1 MKVKKIAYTVFLS
14 SVFFN
19 GMAQKTDLNR
29 AEKKYNEYAYVEA
42 ISIYEKVAGKGYQDE
57 KMFQR
62 LGNAYYFNGELA
74 NALKWYKTL
83 FAMNE
88 QQEFEYYYR
97 YAQSLKAVGNYT
109 KADKVLELFSQK
121 ASTDKRGVLFE
132 KNKNYLE
139 QIKNNSGRFKI
150 ADAGIN
156 SKSSDYGSS
165 YLDNKLVFASARD
178 TGGVAKTKFKWTD
191 RSFTNLY
198 EAELKADGSLGAP
211 KRLEK
216 KVNSKFNESTPVFTK
231 DGKTMYF
238 TRNNFLNGIQGKD
251 DKKVT
256 LLKLYKA
263 SFVDGA
269 WTNIVELPFNSDQYS
284 VAHPTLSVDEKKLYF
299 ASDMPGT
306 LGQSDLFS
314 VTIHSDGTYGK
325 PQNLGEAI
333 NTEGRETFPFI
344 SGDNELYFAS
354 DGRPGLGGLDVFVS
368 TIKNDLTFSEVQNI
382 GAPVNTKRD
391 DFGFIID
398 SKSRTGFFSSNR
410 DGGYGYDD
418 VYRFSETKKLP
429 CEEILSGTVI
439 DAETN
444 LVLSN
449 AKVNVLDDQL
459 QQLGEVVTGA
469 DGKYSF
475 KAICDKKYFVRAE
488 REDYD
493 SSESPIAIEKT
504 GLTLPLKKTA
514 QKVVE
519 KLIEKPIEKLAVGD
533 DLAKILH
540 IKMIYFDSG
549 KSIVRKEA
557 AIELEKIRKV
567 MVQNPK
573 MRIDVRSHTD
583 SRQTHAYN
591 EKLSDRRAKATVAW
605 LVKKGIAA
613 NRLTGKGYG
622 ETQLLNKCAD
632 NVKCTNEEHQANR
645 RSEFIIVSM

>member
-1 MKVKKIAYTVFLS
+1 MKIKNLVYNIFLVLFVCKGIAQTG
-14 SVFFN
+14 SV
-19 GMAQKTDLNR
+19 ASAD
-29 AEKKYNEYAYVEA
+29 KKYDKYAYIDA
-42 ISIYEKVAGKGYQDE
+42 IAAYEKVAEKGYREE

-62 LGNAYYFNGELA
+62 LGNAYYFNGELVK
-74 NALKWYKTL
+74 ALKWYKAL
-83 FAMNE
+83 FGMND

-97 YAQSLKAVGNYT
+97 YAQTLKATGNYT
-109 KADKVLELFSQK
+109 KADKILELFNQK
-121 ASTDKRGVLFE
+121 ASTDKRGLLFE

-156 SKSSDYGSS
+156 SKYSDYGSS
-165 YLDNKLVFASARD
+165 FLDNKLVFASSRD
-178 TGGVAKTKFKWTD
+178 TGGVAKVKFKWTNK
-191 RSFTNLY
+191 SFTNLY
-198 EAELKADGSLGAP
+198 SAELNADGSVGIP
-211 KRLEK
+211 KRFERK
-216 KVNSKFNESTPVFTK
+216 INSKFNESTPVFTK
-231 DGKTMYF
+231 DGLTMYF
-238 TRNNFLNGIQGKD
+238 TRNNFLNGTKGTD

-263 SFVDGA
+263 SYIEGK

-284 VAHPTLSVDEKKLYF
+284 VAHPTLSIDEKKLYF

-306 LGQSDLFS
+306 FGQSDLYS
-314 VTIHSDGTYGK
+314 VTINTDGSFSK
-325 PQNLGEAI
+325 PENLGAAI

-368 TIKNDLTFSEVQNI
+368 NIKKDLTFSEVQNV
-382 GAPVNTKRD
+382 GAPINTKVD

-410 DGGYGYDD
+410 DGGHGYDD
-418 VYRFSETKKLP
+418 VYRFSETRKLP

-444 LVLSN
+444 LVLEN
-449 AKVNVLDDQL
+449 AKVNLLDNQL
-459 QQLGEVVTGA
+459 QIIGEAITGA

-475 KAICDKKYFVRAE
+475 KVNCNKEYFVRAA
-488 REDYD
+488 RQDYD
-493 SSESPIAIEKT
+493 TNELPKAIDKT
-504 GLTLPLKKTA
+504 SLTLPLKRTP

-519 KLIEKPIEKLAVGD
+519 KKIENLVVGD

-540 IKMIYFDSG
+540 IKMIYFDLG

-557 AIELEKIRKV
+557 AIELEKIRQV
-567 MVQNPK
+567 MIQNPNMK
-573 MRIDVRSHTD
+573 IDVRSHTD

-613 NRLTGKGYG
+613 DRITGKGYG

-632 NVKCTNEEHQANR
+632 GVKCTTEEHQANR

>member
-1 MKVKKIAYTVFLS
+1 MKIKNLVYNIFLVLFVCKGIAQTG
-14 SVFFN
+14 SV
-19 GMAQKTDLNR
+19 ASAD
-29 AEKKYNEYAYVEA
+29 KKYDKYAYIDA
-42 ISIYEKVAGKGYQDE
+42 IAAYEKVAEKGYREE

-62 LGNAYYFNGELA
+62 LGNAYYFNGELVK
-74 NALKWYKTL
+74 ALKWYKAL
-83 FAMNE
+83 FGMND

-97 YAQSLKAVGNYT
+97 YAQTLKATGNYT
-109 KADKVLELFSQK
+109 KADKILELFNQK
-121 ASTDKRGVLFE
+121 ASTDKRGLLFE

-156 SKSSDYGSS
+156 SKYSDYGSS
-165 YLDNKLVFASARD
+165 FLDNKLVFASARD
-178 TGGVAKTKFKWTD
+178 TGGVAKVKFKWTNK
-191 RSFTNLY
+191 SFTNLY
-198 EAELKADGSLGAP
+198 SAELNADGSVGIP
-211 KRLEK
+211 KRFENK
-216 KVNSKFNESTPVFTK
+216 INSKFNESTPVFTK
-231 DGKTMYF
+231 DGLTMYF
-238 TRNNFLNGIQGKD
+238 TRNNFLNGTKGTD

-263 SFVDGA
+263 TYIEGK

-284 VAHPTLSVDEKKLYF
+284 VAHPTLSIDEKKLYF

-306 LGQSDLFS
+306 FGQSDLYS
-314 VTIHSDGTYGK
+314 VTINTDGSFSK
-325 PQNLGEAI
+325 PENLGAAI

-368 TIKNDLTFSEVQNI
+368 TIKKDLTFSEVQNV
-382 GAPVNTKRD
+382 GAPINTKLD
-391 DFGFIID
+391 DFGFILD

-410 DGGYGYDD
+410 DGGHGYDD
-418 VYRFSETKKLP
+418 VYRFSETRKLP
-429 CEEILSGTVI
+429 CEEILSGIVI

-444 LVLSN
+444 LVLEN
-449 AKVNVLDDQL
+449 AKVNLLDNQL
-459 QQLGEVVTGA
+459 QIIGEVITKA

-475 KAICDKKYFVRAE
+475 KVNCNKEYFVRAA
-488 REDYD
+488 RQDYD
-493 SSESPIAIEKT
+493 TNELPKAIDKT
-504 GLTLPLKKTA
+504 SLTLPLKRTP

-519 KLIEKPIEKLAVGD
+519 KTIEKLIVGD

-540 IKMIYFDSG
+540 IKMIYFDLG

-557 AIELEKIRKV
+557 AIELEKIRQV
-567 MVQNPK
+567 MIQNPSMK
-573 MRIDVRSHTD
+573 IDVRSHTD

-605 LVKKGIAA
+605 LVKKGIAVD
-613 NRLTGKGYG
+613 RITGKGYG

-632 NVKCTNEEHQANR
+632 GVKCTTEEHQANR

>member
-1 MKVKKIAYTVFLS
+1 MKIKNLVYNIFLVLFVCKGIAQTG
-14 SVFFN
+14 SV
-19 GMAQKTDLNR
+19 ASAD
-29 AEKKYNEYAYVEA
+29 KKYDKYAYIDA
-42 ISIYEKVAGKGYQDE
+42 IAAYEKVAEKGYREE

-62 LGNAYYFNGELA
+62 LGNAYYFNGELVK
-74 NALKWYKTL
+74 ALKWYKAL
-83 FAMNE
+83 FGMND

-97 YAQSLKAVGNYT
+97 YAQTLKATGNYT
-109 KADKVLELFSQK
+109 KADKILELFNQK
-121 ASTDKRGVLFE
+121 ASTDKRGLLFE

-156 SKSSDYGSS
+156 SKYSDYGSS
-165 YLDNKLVFASARD
+165 FLDNKLVFASSRD
-178 TGGVAKTKFKWTD
+178 TGGVAKVKFKWTNK
-191 RSFTNLY
+191 SFTNLY
-198 EAELKADGSLGAP
+198 SAELNADGSVGIP
-211 KRLEK
+211 KRFERK
-216 KVNSKFNESTPVFTK
+216 INSKFNESTPVFTK
-231 DGKTMYF
+231 DGLTMYF
-238 TRNNFLNGIQGKD
+238 TRNNFLNGTKGTD

-263 SFVDGA
+263 SYIEGK

-284 VAHPTLSVDEKKLYF
+284 VAHPTLSIDEKKLYF

-306 LGQSDLFS
+306 FGQSDLYS
-314 VTIHSDGTYGK
+314 VTINTDGSFSK
-325 PQNLGEAI
+325 PENLGAAI

-368 TIKNDLTFSEVQNI
+368 TIKKDLTFSEVQNV
-382 GAPVNTKRD
+382 GAPINTKLD

-410 DGGYGYDD
+410 DGGHGYDD
-418 VYRFSETKKLP
+418 VYRFSETRKLP

-444 LVLSN
+444 LVLEN
-449 AKVNVLDDQL
+449 AKVNLLDNQL
-459 QQLGEVVTGA
+459 QIIGEAITGA

-475 KAICDKKYFVRAE
+475 KVNCNKEYFVRAA
-488 REDYD
+488 RQDYD
-493 SSESPIAIEKT
+493 TNELPKAIDKT
-504 GLTLPLKKTA
+504 SLTLPLKRTP

-519 KLIEKPIEKLAVGD
+519 KKIENLVVGD

-540 IKMIYFDSG
+540 IKMIYFDLG

-557 AIELEKIRKV
+557 AIELEKIRQV
-567 MVQNPK
+567 MIQNPNMK
-573 MRIDVRSHTD
+573 IDVRSHTD

-613 NRLTGKGYG
+613 DRITGKGYG

-632 NVKCTNEEHQANR
+632 GVKCTTEEHQANR

>member
-1 MKVKKIAYTVFLS
+1 MKIKNLVYNIFLVLFVCKGIAQTG
-14 SVFFN
+14 SV
-19 GMAQKTDLNR
+19 ASAD
-29 AEKKYNEYAYVEA
+29 KKYDKYAYIDA
-42 ISIYEKVAGKGYQDE
+42 IAAYEKVAEKGYREE

-62 LGNAYYFNGELA
+62 LGNAYYFNGELVK
-74 NALKWYKTL
+74 ALKWYKAL
-83 FAMNE
+83 FGMND

-97 YAQSLKAVGNYT
+97 YAQTLKATGNYT
-109 KADKVLELFSQK
+109 KADKILELFNQK
-121 ASTDKRGVLFE
+121 ASTDKRGLLFE

-156 SKSSDYGSS
+156 SKYSDYGSS
-165 YLDNKLVFASARD
+165 FLDNKLVFASSRD
-178 TGGVAKTKFKWTD
+178 TGGVAKVKFKWTNK
-191 RSFTNLY
+191 SFTNLY
-198 EAELKADGSLGAP
+198 SAELNADGSVGIP
-211 KRLEK
+211 KRFERK
-216 KVNSKFNESTPVFTK
+216 INSKFNESTPVFTK
-231 DGKTMYF
+231 DGLTMYF
-238 TRNNFLNGIQGKD
+238 TRNNFLNGTKGTD

-263 SFVDGA
+263 SYIEGK

-284 VAHPTLSVDEKKLYF
+284 VAHPTLSIDEKKLYF

-306 LGQSDLFS
+306 FGQSDLYS
-314 VTIHSDGTYGK
+314 VTINTDGSFSK
-325 PQNLGEAI
+325 PENLGAAI

-368 TIKNDLTFSEVQNI
+368 NIKKDLTFSEVQNV
-382 GAPVNTKRD
+382 GAPINTKVD
-391 DFGFIID
+391 DFGFIMD

-410 DGGYGYDD
+410 DGGHGYDD
-418 VYRFSETKKLP
+418 VYRFSETRKLP

-444 LVLSN
+444 LVLEN
-449 AKVNVLDDQL
+449 AKVNLLDNQL
-459 QQLGEVVTGA
+459 QIIGEAITGA

-475 KAICDKKYFVRAE
+475 KVNCNKEYFVRAA
-488 REDYD
+488 RQDYD
-493 SSESPIAIEKT
+493 TNELPKAIDKT
-504 GLTLPLKKTA
+504 SLTLPLKRTP

-519 KLIEKPIEKLAVGD
+519 KKIENLVVGD

-540 IKMIYFDSG
+540 IKMIYFDLG

-557 AIELEKIRKV
+557 AIELEKIRQV
-567 MVQNPK
+567 MIQNPNMK
-573 MRIDVRSHTD
+573 IDVRSHTD

-613 NRLTGKGYG
+613 DRITGKGYG

-632 NVKCTNEEHQANR
+632 GVKCTTEEHQANR

>member
-1 MKVKKIAYTVFLS
+1 MKIKNLVYNVFL
-14 SVFFN
+14 VLFVCK
-19 GMAQKTDLNR
+19 GIAQTGSIASAD
-29 AEKKYNEYAYVEA
+29 KKYDKYAYIDA
-42 ISIYEKVAGKGYQDE
+42 IAAYEKVAEKGYREE

-62 LGNAYYFNGELA
+62 LGNAYYFNGELVK
-74 NALKWYKTL
+74 ALKWYKAL
-83 FAMNE
+83 FGMND

-97 YAQSLKAVGNYT
+97 YAQTLKATGNYA
-109 KADKVLELFSQK
+109 KADKILELFNQK
-121 ASTDKRGVLFE
+121 ASTDKRGLLFE

-139 QIKNNSGRFKI
+139 QIKNNSGRFEI

-156 SKSSDYGSS
+156 SRYSDYGSS
-165 YLDNKLVFASARD
+165 FLDNKLVFASARD
-178 TGGVAKTKFKWTD
+178 TGGVAKVKFKWTNK
-191 RSFTNLY
+191 SFTNIY
-198 EAELKADGSLGAP
+198 SAELNADGSVGTP
-211 KRLEK
+211 KRFENK
-216 KVNSKFNESTPVFTK
+216 INSKFNESTPVFTK
-231 DGKTMYF
+231 DGLTMYF
-238 TRNNFLNGIQGKD
+238 TRNNFLNGTKGTD

-263 SFVDGA
+263 SFIEGK

-284 VAHPTLSVDEKKLYF
+284 VAHPALSIDEKKLYF

-306 LGQSDLFS
+306 FGQSDLYS
-314 VTIHSDGTYGK
+314 VTINTDGSFGK
-325 PQNLGEAI
+325 PENLGAAI

-368 TIKNDLTFSEVQNI
+368 TIKKDLTFSEVQNV
-382 GAPVNTKRD
+382 GAPINTKLD

-398 SKSRTGFFSSNR
+398 NKSRTGFFSSNR
-410 DGGYGYDD
+410 DGGHGYDD
-418 VYRFSETKKLP
+418 VYRFSETRKLP

-444 LVLSN
+444 LVLEN
-449 AKVNVLDDQL
+449 AKVNLLDNQL
-459 QQLGEVVTGA
+459 QIIGEVITGA

-475 KAICDKKYFVRAE
+475 KVNCNKEYFVRAA
-488 REDYD
+488 RQDYD
-493 SSESPIAIEKT
+493 TNELPKAIDKT
-504 GLTLPLKKTA
+504 SLTLPLKRTP

-519 KLIEKPIEKLAVGD
+519 KTIEKLIVGD

-540 IKMIYFDSG
+540 IKMIYFDLG

-557 AIELEKIRKV
+557 AIELEKIRQV
-567 MVQNPK
+567 MLQNPNMK
-573 MRIDVRSHTD
+573 IDVRSHTD

-613 NRLTGKGYG
+613 DRITGKGYG

-632 NVKCTNEEHQANR
+632 GVKCTTEEHQANR